1 MAAEVVATRFVVAAR
16 VVVATVVVAAGVVE
30 AAGVVVAGVIVTG
43 GVIAPVFRPRNS
55 RATDA
60 QQPCYR
66 RGTAVLH
73 TRCLLSRVI
82 TSDPFFQ
89 SPVLQSRFSRDEDAE
104 QPLASAPRAYHG

>member
-1 MAAEVVATRFVVAAR
+1 MAARVVAAR
-16 VVVATVVVAAGVVE
+16 FVVAAGVVATVGVVG

-43 GVIAPVFRPRNS
+43 GVVAPVFRPRNS

-60 QQPCYR
+60 ERPCYR